1 VVTDFV
7 VIRVKGRRMRQLKLG
22 SLLTRSVMRQLTG
35 MSVRIEIVV
44 LDYGGLS
51 NPSDLVM
58 RYMKR
63 LKSKW
68 LVFLRTVKFLSDR
81 QSVLENS

>member
-1 VVTDFV
+1 
-7 VIRVKGRRMRQLKLG
+7 MRQLKLG
-22 SLLTRSVMRQLTG
+22 SLLTRSVMQLTG
-35 MSVRIEIVV
+35 MSVGIEIVV
-44 LDYGGLS
+44 LDYGGPS

-68 LVFLRTVKFLSDR
+68 LVLLRTVKFLSDR